1 MPKLFL
7 FAAFLL
13 CTPMAQAQWLN
24 VTSAE
29 LPPYNVPA
37 QLIRDHL
44 TGPGIEILDVQF
56 DGVPGAVGYFTGG
69 DSTIGLHRGLVL
81 STGQAASSSPSTSIG
96 ADEQGSDFAS
106 TDNFFLLNDTMLA
119 ALTTGVLHDLVRYRI
134 TFRASSDS
142 IRFRYVFASEEY
154 PEYSCSS
161 FNDAFG
167 FFLEGPG
174 YPTPINMA
182 RIPGTNLPVTI
193 NNIHPGYAIGCPAK
207 NVQYFNNNSNTN
219 KQPTYDGFLDVF
231 VAEAA
236 VEPCGVYTMT
246 LALAD
251 VSDGVWDSGVFLE
264 AKSFG
269 STEIVTASFE
279 PGSAILPENAAADT
293 VRLQFISV
301 PANLLP
307 LTVTLSG
314 IAQNGVDYQLIDSVA
329 TITTTDTILRWFIQ
343 PLPDTLTESFE
354 TVVLTVRDTGCFS
367 RTFTLFIA
375 DPDPEFRP
383 VDTLVLAAASVLL
396 TAPMPTALTDKTWS
410 FSNPDNLSIAPVLTM
425 LYAELNVGNSANPIY
440 NVPFGTLHELSLLES
455 VCINI
460 QHGWVGDLSLYLFAP
475 NGQFVELSSR
485 NGANGDNYTSTCF
498 SPAAMASITGGL
510 PLAPASAAPFTGTFQ
525 PEGIWND
532 LVGAPVNGTW
542 KLGII
547 DHGNGF
553 VGQLQDWS
561 LTFSGARIGDFHHL
575 WSTGDTTPTISVA
588 EPGIYSV
595 AIHNDVS
602 TLTKTF
608 VVTALTAVNEP
619 KTAASLHFSPNP
631 ALDQTLVSW
640 DNSLQFSQLQ
650 VFDVHGR
657 MVLSQKVDA
666 ASNIRLNTGGW
677 AAGWY
682 SVQLEGKDGMRA
694 WGRLLVKN

>member
-1 MPKLFL
+1 MSKLL
-7 FAAFLL
+7 LSLAFLL
-13 CTPMAQAQWLN
+13 CTQMAQAQWLN
-24 VTSAE
+24 VTSGE
-29 LPPYNVPA
+29 LPPYNVSA

-81 STGQAASSSPSTSIG
+81 STGQAASSGFKIG

-106 TDNFFLLNDTMLA
+106 TDNAFSLNDAMLA
-119 ALTTGVLHDLVRYRI
+119 ALTTNPLHDLVRYRI
-134 TFRASSDS
+134 TFRASSEF

-154 PEYSCSS
+154 PEYGCSDY
-161 FNDAFG
+161 NDAFG

-174 YPTPINMA
+174 YPVPVNIA

-193 NNIHPGYAIGCPAK
+193 NNIHPTYGSVGCPAK
-207 NVQYFNNNSNTN
+207 NGQYFNNNNNSN

-236 VEPCGVYTMT
+236 VEPCGIYTMT

-269 STEIVTASFE
+269 STETVTASFE
-279 PGSAILPENAAADT
+279 PGSAILSENAAADT
-293 VRLQFISV
+293 VHLQFSSL

-314 IAQNGVDYQLIDSVA
+314 TAQNGIDYQLIDSIA
-329 TITTTDTILRWFIQ
+329 TITTTDTVLHWLIQ
-343 PLPDTLTESFE
+343 PLPDTLTEMFE

-375 DPDPEFRP
+375 DPDPEFRSA
-383 VDTLVLAAASVLL
+383 DTLVLAAAPVLL
-396 TAPMPTALTDKTWS
+396 TAPMPTALSDKTWS
-410 FSNPDNLSIAPVLTM
+410 FSNTDSLSIAPVLTM
-425 LYAELNVGNSANPIY
+425 AYSELNVENNGSAVN
-440 NVPFGTLHELSLLES
+440 NVPLGTLNDLSLLES
-455 VCINI
+455 VCVNI

-475 NGQFVELSSR
+475 NGQFVELSSK
-485 NGANGDNYTSTCF
+485 NGANGDNYTNTCF
-498 SPAAMASITGGL
+498 SPAATTSITGDL
-510 PLAPASAAPFTGTFQ
+510 PLAPASAAPFTGAFQ
-525 PEGIWND
+525 PEGVWND
-532 LVGAPVNGTW
+532 LIGTPVNGTW
-542 KLGII
+542 KLGIM
-547 DHGNGF
+547 DHANG
-553 VGQLQDWS
+553 VAGQLQNWS
-561 LTFSGARIGDFHHL
+561 LTFSGARIGDFHYL
-575 WSTGDTTPTISVA
+575 WSTGDTTATISVA

-595 AIHNDVS
+595 VIRNDVS
-602 TLTKTF
+602 ALTKTF
-608 VVTALTAVNEP
+608 IVTAPTAAHEP

-631 ALDQTLVSW
+631 AVGQTLVSW
-640 DNSLQFSQLQ
+640 DNSLQFNQLQ
-650 VFDVHGR
+650 VFDINGR
-657 MVLSQKVDA
+657 VVLLQKVNA
-666 ASNIRLNTGGW
+666 ASNTLLKTADW
-677 AAGWY
+677 ATGWY
-682 SVQLEGKDGMRA
+682 LVQLEGKDGTRA